1 MEMAFFVNN
10 ALILMKAQSGLLRW
24 LVPTACVNRYGDL
37 KLWSGRA
44 VEFDIGLAWIKLRGT
59 VGP

>member
-44 VEFDIGLAWIKLRGT
+44 VEFDIGLAWIK
-59 VGP
+59 